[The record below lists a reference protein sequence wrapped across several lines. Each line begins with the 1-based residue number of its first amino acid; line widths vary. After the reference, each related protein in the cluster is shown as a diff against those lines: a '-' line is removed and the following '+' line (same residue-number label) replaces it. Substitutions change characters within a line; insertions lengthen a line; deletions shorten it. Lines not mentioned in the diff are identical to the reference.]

1 MIKQLLTF
9 SLLFSSWAHA
19 DKDLPQVADAFKADT
34 DVIISA
40 QPSPD
45 DLKTLKEYGVK
56 AVINSRTDAE
66 MEHLDF
72 NESRWLKTA
81 DMTYQQVAIG
91 AMEPYSEAKLTA
103 FNDAMM
109 KAREQAGDEPIL
121 LHCRSGHRSSQLYA
135 AWLVKYQGLT
145 PDEALAKV
153 KPAGWWPMPM
163 QQLLGQKLSVQ
174 LAEPESE
181 KTTMKTKK
189 DTIQQDTK

>member
-1 MIKQLLTF
+1 MMFKQLLTF

-19 DKDLPQVADAFKADT
+19 DKELPQVADAFKADS

-40 QPSPD
+40 QPTPED
-45 DLKTLKEYGVK
+45 FNTLKDYGVK

-66 MEHLDF
+66 MERLEF

-81 DMTYQQVAIG
+81 DMAYSQVAIG
-91 AMEPYSEAKLTA
+91 AQEPYSVAKLTA
-103 FNDAMM
+103 FNNAMI
-109 KAREQAGDEPIL
+109 KAREHAGDEPIL

-135 AWLVKYQGLT
+135 AWLVKYRGLT

-163 QQLLGQKLSVQ
+163 EQLLGQKLSVQ
-174 LAEPESE
+174 LHEPQNPESS
-181 KTTMKTKK
+181 K
-189 DTIQQDTK
+189 